1 MWETTLRVF
10 VRNSHRNFT
19 FPPSLWPDRE
29 LRKYHCRQMSLCLMG
44 NNPIFPNGI
53 SALYFVG
60 LCVPPWLARHLSKVQ
75 RGLIFNFQGAGVGSS
90 SDPTLVTSGKA
101 QKVPLDTKK
110 LKKQKKSQFC
120 SISKTDS
127 SKSIILTC

>member
-1 MWETTLRVF
+1 
-10 VRNSHRNFT
+10 
-19 FPPSLWPDRE
+19 
-29 LRKYHCRQMSLCLMG
+29 MG

-53 SALYFVG
+53 SALHFVG

-110 LKKQKKSQFC
+110 IEKIKKEPVLLDKQN
-120 SISKTDS
+120 
-127 SKSIILTC
+127 